1 MLFKLSIVSAI
12 MHILHLDFS
21 FLLSSR
27 ICESAD
33 FLSDDFIFESTARS
47 IVLSVENVDGL
58 VEVEDEDDDD
68 VPLVMLC

>member
-1 MLFKLSIVSAI
+1 MLCMLSVCFA
-12 MHILHLDFS
+12 MRHILHLDFS

-27 ICESAD
+27 ISESAD

>member
-1 MLFKLSIVSAI
+1 MLFKLSIVFAI

-27 ICESAD
+27 ICESED
-33 FLSDDFIFESTARS
+33 FLSDDFIFESTRRS
-47 IVLSVENVDGL
+47 IELSVENVDEL

-68 VPLVMLC
+68 VSLVMLC

>member
-1 MLFKLSIVSAI
+1 MLFKLSTVFAI
-12 MHILHLDFS
+12 KHILHLDFS

-27 ICESAD
+27 ICESED
-33 FLSDDFIFESTARS
+33 FLSDDFIFESTRRS
-47 IVLSVENVDGL
+47 IVLSVENVDEL

>member
-1 MLFKLSIVSAI
+1 MLFKLSIVFAI

-27 ICESAD
+27 ICESED
-33 FLSDDFIFESTARS
+33 FLSDDFIFESTRRS
-47 IVLSVENVDGL
+47 IVLSVENVDEL

>member
-1 MLFKLSIVSAI
+1 MLLSTVFAI
-12 MHILHLDFS
+12 KHILHLDFS

-27 ICESAD
+27 ICESED
-33 FLSDDFIFESTARS
+33 FLSDDFIFESTRRS
-47 IVLSVENVDGL
+47 IVLSVENVDEL